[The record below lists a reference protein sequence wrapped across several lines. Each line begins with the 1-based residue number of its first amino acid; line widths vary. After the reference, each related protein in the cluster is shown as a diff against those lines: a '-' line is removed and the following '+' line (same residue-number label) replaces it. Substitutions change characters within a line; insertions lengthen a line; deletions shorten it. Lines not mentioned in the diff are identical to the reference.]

1 MHFGIRN
8 VGCFLL
14 YARVEGINVINK
26 RLGGARVDSK
36 ANGDDAEHSI
46 IRVEHL
52 ISVKQ
57 LRQPVYPLA
66 ALRTSLVYSVTGPAC
81 TNRYARTSHRKQ
93 DRTTCR
99 VDFACGCDV
108 ERKIEISLYRERPE
122 KNEMVVK

>member
-26 RLGGARVDSK
+26 RLGGAQMDSK

-52 ISVKQ
+52 ISVKHGDS
-57 LRQPVYPLA
+57 LLHPVDG
-66 ALRTSLVYSVTGPAC
+66 LRTSLVCSVTRMY
-81 TNRYARTSHRKQ
+81 RYARTNHRKQ
-93 DRTTCR
+93 DCTTCR
-99 VDFACGCDV
+99 ADFACGCDV
-108 ERKIEISLYRERPE
+108 DRKIKKSCIESILKRMRW
-122 KNEMVVK
+122 